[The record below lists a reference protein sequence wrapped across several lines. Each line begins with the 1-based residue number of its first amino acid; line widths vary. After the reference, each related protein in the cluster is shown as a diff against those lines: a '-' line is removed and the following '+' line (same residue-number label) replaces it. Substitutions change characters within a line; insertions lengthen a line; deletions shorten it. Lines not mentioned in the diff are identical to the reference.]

1 MVRRRLNVAGL
12 DSFELFAKIN
22 PILKSWIFTFNAL
35 NNYINIW
42 PILPRV
48 KVQSFLSILL
58 IIRSGLSLN
67 QTEWTVGCSCHGHS
81 AVLITQ
87 HCVRFWKFK
96 WYFIS
101 VYFGKNLIR
110 GFVPKSRYII
120 SVSGIALILESRDSS
135 ALFLLYGDIY
145 NKYMYI
151 NGQKSQD
158 QKGKVTQTDMMSNF
172 LCHIFD
178 S

>member
-1 MVRRRLNVAGL
+1 MFMSRSLCSTYHPALR
-12 DSFELFAKIN
+12 E
-22 PILKSWIFTFNAL
+22 ILKI
-35 NNYINIW
+35 
-42 PILPRV
+42 
-48 KVQSFLSILL
+48 
-58 IIRSGLSLN
+58 
-67 QTEWTVGCSCHGHS
+67 
-81 AVLITQ
+81 
-87 HCVRFWKFK
+87 K

-151 NGQKSQD
+151 NQQKKQD
-158 QKGKVTQTDMMSNF
+158 QKGKVSQTDTNIRLLGGCYTFGIEMASKMSIY
-172 LCHIFD
+172 LSLGVKHKIL
-178 S
+178 SVIIMLLS

>member
-1 MVRRRLNVAGL
+1 MG
-12 DSFELFAKIN
+12 F
-22 PILKSWIFTFNAL
+22 
-35 NNYINIW
+35 
-42 PILPRV
+42 
-48 KVQSFLSILL
+48 
-58 IIRSGLSLN
+58 G
-67 QTEWTVGCSCHGHS
+67 
-81 AVLITQ
+81 
-87 HCVRFWKFK
+87 KFK

-101 VYFGKNLIR
+101 VYFGRNLIR

-158 QKGKVTQTDMMSNF
+158 QKGKVTQTDMMLNF

-178 S
+178 SYNTVTLLA